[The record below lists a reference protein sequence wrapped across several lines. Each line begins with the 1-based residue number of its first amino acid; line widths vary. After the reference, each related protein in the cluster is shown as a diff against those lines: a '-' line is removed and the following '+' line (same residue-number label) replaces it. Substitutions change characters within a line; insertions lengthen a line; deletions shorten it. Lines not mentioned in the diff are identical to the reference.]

1 MFQSYVLFMT
11 SFLPRRRLNA
21 RIAELED
28 GVAQAQA
35 RAGKLE
41 KDKNRLS
48 IEIRE
53 ITVELETVCSTQNN
67 AFNVNLLSTDDRL

>member
-1 MFQSYVLFMT
+1 MFITFAYFACVYI
-11 SFLPRRRLNA
+11 RRRLNA

-28 GVAQAQA
+28 AVAQAQA
-35 RAGKLE
+35 RASKLE

-53 ITVELETVCSTQNN
+53 ITVELETVSNKSDRTIMIKD
-67 AFNVNLLSTDDRL
+67 VVLL